1 MSAAKKP
8 SLNAYRKNLELL
20 INTEKYRVSIPDDW
34 PNYWLNF
41 IKHCQVTLAGHGNYH
56 DYRDLDRCINQQ
68 LEPHGKFIRTRTQG
82 EYLRWDDPKYHTAF
96 LLRWE

>member
-1 MSAAKKP
+1 
-8 SLNAYRKNLELL
+8 LELL
-20 INTEKYRVSIPDDW
+20 INTEKYRVSIPYDW
-34 PNYWLNF
+34 PNYWFNF

-96 LLRWE
+96 VLRWA